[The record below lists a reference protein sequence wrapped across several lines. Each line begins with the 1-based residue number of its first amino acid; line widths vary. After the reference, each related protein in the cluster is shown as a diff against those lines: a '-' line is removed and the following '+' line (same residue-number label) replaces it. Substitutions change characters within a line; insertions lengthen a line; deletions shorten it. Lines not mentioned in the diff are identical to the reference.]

1 MSALC
6 PSRELKLILI
16 ALFSAAKS
24 TFQSFFTNQVNEV
37 EYAVF
42 TQSLHMKFP
51 CQHVWLC
58 IQHDIV
64 TGHSLEIFSQ
74 LFLMVWLKYP
84 TFFTLPV
91 HREVKL
97 INRSG
102 AKKKPVLSSTD
113 VWHYITDFL
122 IHFRFVLAVAYS
134 SFQCVCIGFLLLNL
148 VKNTQRLPKSVNW
161 LQISDLML
169 LPIALFQLC
178 NQLYRLLQLFCS
190 VLLLNCFLFLL
201 LEWSS

>member
-1 MSALC
+1 
-6 PSRELKLILI
+6 
-16 ALFSAAKS
+16 
-24 TFQSFFTNQVNEV
+24 
-37 EYAVF
+37 
-42 TQSLHMKFP
+42 MKFP

-64 TGHSLEIFSQ
+64 TAHSLEIFSQ

-102 AKKKPVLSSTD
+102 AKKKTSRFIYWRMTLHHWLPHSLSICIGRCLQLFSMCVLLWYWRIPSHQPFWIATTTLYPKIS
-113 VWHYITDFL
+113 VIGG
-122 IHFRFVLAVAYS
+122 
-134 SFQCVCIGFLLLNL
+134 IGFLLLNL

-178 NQLYRLLQLFCS
+178 NQLYRLFQLFCS